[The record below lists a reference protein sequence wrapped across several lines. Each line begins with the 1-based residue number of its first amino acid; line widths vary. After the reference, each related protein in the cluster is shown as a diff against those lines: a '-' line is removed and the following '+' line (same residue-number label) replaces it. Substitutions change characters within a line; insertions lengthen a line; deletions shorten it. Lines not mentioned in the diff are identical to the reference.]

1 MRFLLPW
8 IWLFVFV
15 VGLAFLARVIHALFS
30 EKAAQRIKNHP
41 IVHGF
46 WALPGIFSA
55 LILLLFFDPMLIN
68 IWPPHWL
75 ELKRQRETVQQR
87 VQAAGG
93 WEKLRQ
99 DCITFANT
107 NQNENVF
114 WIRWNTNHIA
124 LPSTL
129 TGLNPFMINY
139 CPTNLASKSNQTSG
153 NEPEVSVLH
162 IQIFGMH
169 RTGGHDTP
177 YYGLDIL
184 REPEPKDFQPQSTDP
199 NQRYSHF
206 HYRKIADGIYEV
218 Y

>member
-1 MRFLLPW
+1 MSYAFFLPW
-8 IWLFVFV
+8 VELFVFII
-15 VGLAFLARVIHALFS
+15 GLAFLARLLCAAFS
-30 EKAAQRIKNHP
+30 EKAAQRIKRHP
-41 IVHGF
+41 ILHGF
-46 WALPGIFSA
+46 WALPGIFSI

-93 WEKLRQ
+93 WDKLRQ

-107 NQNENVF
+107 NQNDPVY
-114 WIRWNTNHIA
+114 WIRWDTNHVA
-124 LPSTL
+124 LPPAL
-129 TGLNPFMINY
+129 AAINPFRIEY
-139 CPTNLASKSNQTSG
+139 YSTKLTRT
-153 NEPEVSVLH
+153 EVSALH

-184 REPEPKDFQPQSTDP
+184 REPEPKDFQPQSADP
-199 NQRYSHF
+199 RQHHSLL
-206 HYRKIADGIYEV
+206 HYRKIAEGIYEV